1 MPSPRNSDVTSCEQH
16 CEIRYEFRITKVP
29 DVVLSVVRITRRIL
43 TVSTE
48 ARRDATPV
56 PALPRTQHYHAP
68 RMSWRA
74 PASRVC
80 GVAGALYAKV
90 SKRHF
95 CRSSLH
101 LHAMCRR
108 RPVGESVRALT
119 AFAEWAM
126 RTSCTDV
133 LPATPASCLTCLAFI
148 DTRVALCSPKCIF
161 AWRRGFQRLEVC
173 SHGQVHTRP
182 H

>member
-80 GVAGALYAKV
+80 GVAGATPQALRQGVQASLVPLV
-90 SKRHF
+90 SPSPRDV
-95 CRSSLH
+95 SPSTS
-101 LHAMCRR
+101 RR
-108 RPVGESVRALT
+108 ISASAHCLRGVGNAYVVHRRAS
-119 AFAEWAM
+119 
-126 RTSCTDV
+126 RNS
-133 LPATPASCLTCLAFI
+133 
-148 DTRVALCSPKCIF
+148 R
-161 AWRRGFQRLEVC
+161 
-173 SHGQVHTRP
+173 
-182 H
+182 